1 MHLPSS
7 ASISMQLSGTAL
19 WCLLNAAFCVQIF
32 EDMIRYFPRVQ
43 RSDISIRQIDSHDH
57 ILSAFD
63 RSIAAYATDH
73 FRRSGIDLILNC
85 RVSTCACIAFFSTS
99 GHEGSAHGSLL
110 AALLSLK
117 GQEHTKAVYSM
128 RAELEQY

>member
-1 MHLPSS
+1 
-7 ASISMQLSGTAL
+7 
-19 WCLLNAAFCVQIF
+19 
-32 EDMIRYFPRVQ
+32 MIRYFPRVK

-85 RVSTCACIAFFSTS
+85 RVCPYHCFATS
-99 GHEGSAHGSLL
+99 AS
-110 AALLSLK
+110 
-117 GQEHTKAVYSM
+117 SM
-128 RAELEQY
+128 QQT

>member
-1 MHLPSS
+1 MHYLILQSHVHHVV
-7 ASISMQLSGTAL
+7 ISHMAFVSVQQHAIYAIIKC
-19 WCLLNAAFCVQIF
+19 WPRNACCTVQIH

-43 RSDISIRQIDSHDH
+43 ASDISIRQIDSHDH

-85 RVSTCACIAFFSTS
+85 RVGTRQDCNYKRCIP
-99 GHEGSAHGSLL
+99 
-110 AALLSLK
+110 
-117 GQEHTKAVYSM
+117 AVI
-128 RAELEQY
+128 L

>member
-1 MHLPSS
+1 
-7 ASISMQLSGTAL
+7 
-19 WCLLNAAFCVQIF
+19 
-32 EDMIRYFPRVQ
+32 MIRYFPRVQ

-85 RVSTCACIAFFSTS
+85 RVRTFYCTAFFNTRMHD
-99 GHEGSAHGSLL
+99 GL
-110 AALLSLK
+110 AAP
-117 GQEHTKAVYSM
+117 
-128 RAELEQY
+128 

>member
-1 MHLPSS
+1 M
-7 ASISMQLSGTAL
+7 
-19 WCLLNAAFCVQIF
+19 QIF

-63 RSIAAYATDH
+63 RSISAYATDH

-85 RVSTCACIAFFSTS
+85 RVS
-99 GHEGSAHGSLL
+99 
-110 AALLSLK
+110 
-117 GQEHTKAVYSM
+117 V
-128 RAELEQY
+128 

>member
-1 MHLPSS
+1 MHCKRPGRRLHFSS
-7 ASISMQLSGTAL
+7 LSKQL
-19 WCLLNAAFCVQIF
+19 LLSDWHLYLQIH

-43 RSDISIRQIDSHDH
+43 RSDVSIRQIDSHDH

-85 RVSTCACIAFFSTS
+85 RVCGYDLNILQSCPPMCTCMSV
-99 GHEGSAHGSLL
+99 
-110 AALLSLK
+110 
-117 GQEHTKAVYSM
+117 AV
-128 RAELEQY
+128 RNCA